1 MPRKEKSEYCILMSN
16 VRLRPECISPAPE
29 FPGSPTRSRKSRPL
43 SRICKQ
49 KPFPELKK
57 QRRDIFVTPAIYLAS
72 GERGRSVDSEARV
85 TLSTPDHWQITVS
98 VAPPSS
104 VAPGGPCPRLLLS
117 RDRWNTRPA
126 RDLSQTN
133 ISRVH
138 ENIGFRDWCP
148 YYIRS
153 FNNIMLPRRLNS
165 LT

>member
-1 MPRKEKSEYCILMSN
+1 MSN
-16 VRLRPECISPAPE
+16 VRLRPERISPAPE

-104 VAPGGPCPRLLLS
+104 VAPGGPCPLDCYSPVIGETQDLLEICH
-117 RDRWNTRPA
+117 R
-126 RDLSQTN
+126 QTYHVFMKTLAFETDAH
-133 ISRVH
+133 IILEVL
-138 ENIGFRDWCP
+138 IT
-148 YYIRS
+148 S
-153 FNNIMLPRRLNS
+153 FGLKD
-165 LT
+165 